1 MISFFFLRIYLST
14 KGSPVKSSAADF
26 SLSRLH
32 KKELTDRGDHLARV
46 ERTKRRAPAGE
57 YRGRLFENDA
67 CVSFP
72 PPHCFNSPIYVYTLA
87 RISHRLLPWWW
98 RR

>member
-1 MISFFFLRIYLST
+1 MISFFFFFEDLFID
-14 KGSPVKSSAADF
+14 KGKPVKSSAADF

-46 ERTKRRAPAGE
+46 ERTKWRAPAGE

-67 CVSFP
+67 CVTFP
-72 PPHCFNSPIYVYTLA
+72 PPPFFQ
-87 RISHRLLPWWW
+87 
-98 RR
+98 